1 MTILKDLKS
10 IGLTMETTQE
20 AEDRARWKSP
30 AAASS
35 TFRRKEDWVR
45 ERVYLILDCHL
56 SSLFFFSNWIE
67 SDWVSYQII
76 NVKCKNRKKRKKSL
90 KIHIKLKD
98 AVSKRDIQRP
108 PNKLIKHKY
117 YKFGSFTLLVILE
130 GILQNYCN

>member
-10 IGLTMETTQE
+10 IGLTMETTQI
-20 AEDRARWKSP
+20 AADRARWKSP

-45 ERVYLILDCHL
+45 D
-56 SSLFFFSNWIE
+56 SLFNPWLSFVKSFLFSNWIE